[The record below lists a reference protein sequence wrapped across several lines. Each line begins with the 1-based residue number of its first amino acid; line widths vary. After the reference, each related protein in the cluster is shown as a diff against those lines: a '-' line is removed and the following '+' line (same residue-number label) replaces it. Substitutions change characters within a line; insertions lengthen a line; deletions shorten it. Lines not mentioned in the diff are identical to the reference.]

1 MGGGLMTTYFYCA
14 EFIDPETKLY
24 IFGVNGF
31 VDTDGVITNSKN
43 GQEVLAKIKQ
53 DCIDRF
59 ASKTDPATYPIKATF
74 KIVSFSRIN

>member
-1 MGGGLMTTYFYCA
+1 MTLYFYCA

-24 IFGVNGF
+24 VFGLDGF
-31 VDTDGVITNSKN
+31 VEVDRPINDSKN

-59 ASKTDPATYPIKATF
+59 AAKTDPATHPIKAIL